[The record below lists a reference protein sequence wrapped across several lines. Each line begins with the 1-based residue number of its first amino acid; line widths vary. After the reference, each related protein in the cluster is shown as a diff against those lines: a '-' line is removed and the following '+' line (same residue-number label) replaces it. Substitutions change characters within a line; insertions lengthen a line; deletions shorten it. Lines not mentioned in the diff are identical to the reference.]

1 MFQFFKS
8 TIIVSILSEFGWD
21 ESTLPPTPP
30 IPPPLVMI
38 GSTLEGQ
45 PTGMQSNTNS
55 SWDCNLD

>member
-45 PTGMQSNTNS
+45 PTVAL
-55 SWDCNLD
+55 CNPIQTALGIAI